1 MCHSNNV
8 FWCWNVQSNESRTES
23 MLAMDLLDEYGY
35 VCIIRSRMYVRVDAL
50 ININIIMVQVDAAVQ
65 G

>member
-1 MCHSNNV
+1 
-8 FWCWNVQSNESRTES
+8 

-50 ININIIMVQVDAAVQ
+50 ININIIMVQADAAVQ
-65 G
+65 GWTTHY

>member
-1 MCHSNNV
+1 
-8 FWCWNVQSNESRTES
+8 
-23 MLAMDLLDEYGY
+23 MLAMDYLDKYGY

-50 ININIIMVQVDAAVQ
+50 ININIIMVQADAAVQ

>member
-1 MCHSNNV
+1 MCYSNV

-35 VCIIRSRMYVRVDAL
+35 VCIIGSRMYVRVDAL
-50 ININIIMVQVDAAVQ
+50 ININIIMVQADAAVQ